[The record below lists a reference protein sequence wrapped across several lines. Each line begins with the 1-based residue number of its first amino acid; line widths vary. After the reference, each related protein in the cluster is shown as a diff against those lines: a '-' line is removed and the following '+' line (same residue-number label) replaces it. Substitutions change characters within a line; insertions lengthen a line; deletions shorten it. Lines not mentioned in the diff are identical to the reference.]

1 MTVPAGTFQTHQAVG
16 NKEDVSDIIWDISP
30 DETPFISMIGRD
42 KVKSIMPEWQT
53 DTLRNPA
60 ANAQIEGDD
69 VATTTAVPTVRLRNY
84 VQTLAQVIRVAETQ
98 RNVDAYG

>member
-1 MTVPAGTFQTHQAVG
+1 MAVPAGTFQTHQAVG
-16 NKEDVSDIIWDISP
+16 NKEEVDSIIWDIDP

-42 KVKSIMPEWQT
+42 KIKSVMPEWQT
-53 DTLRNPA
+53 DTIAVPA

-84 VQTLAQVIRVAETQ
+84 VQTLATVFRVSETQ
-98 RNVDAYG
+98 QN